1 MTSYSSAHYFLEGL
15 NEIGLDYVFGNFG
28 TDHAPLIEE
37 MARWSRIGKKF
48 PPVVICP
55 HENVAMHM
63 AVGYAMVTGRGQ
75 AVVVHV
81 DAGTANAAMAAHN
94 AMRTHV
100 PVMLIAGKAPFTSH
114 GELPG
119 TRDNY
124 VHFIQEPFDQAS
136 IVRPYVKWEYT
147 LPSGVVAKEVL
158 RRANSM
164 MMTEPKAPVYL
175 TLPREVLTHHWE
187 ESQVRTHAEASF
199 GACQSAGT
207 DPELVERMAARIESA
222 ERPTI
227 FTSYAGRHPETVRL
241 LGELAESAGIRV
253 VDYNPLHVNIAHDH
267 PCYCGFQ
274 PGPLVADTDLGIL
287 LDIDVPWVPRDAQP
301 DASSYWMQIDIDPM
315 KSELPLW
322 PFPANLRVAGNSRRI
337 LEQLLQ
343 RLQATRDASFRAKA
357 QARVARYAEQARL
370 RNDKAA
376 QLAAQAGE
384 RGAINPHFFCAALQK
399 QIDADAI
406 VVHEAVRNS
415 PAVFSQLTRTRSG
428 TLFGNGGGGLGF
440 AGGVALGAKLADGA
454 RTVVAIVGDG
464 SFYFNTPASIF
475 ATAQQCRLPF
485 LMVVLDNLGWSA
497 VKEATLRVYPDGEA
511 KGLGDFHARLPQNMD
526 FAKVAHSA
534 GAYGECV
541 EDPAN
546 VEAAIARCIDA
557 MRNGQAALLRQ
568 SHVLVSS
575 ATRKWASSRCPFKC
589 FHLRCDQADA
599 VRAMTCFRMFGAVR
613 ARYSVFGR
621 CMANAL
627 RNSH

>member
-15 NEIGLDYVFGNFG
+15 NDIGLDYVFGNFG

-37 MARWSRIGKKF
+37 MARWSRIGKEY
-48 PPVVICP
+48 PPVVLCP

-63 AVGYAMVTGRGQ
+63 AIGYAMVTGRGQ
-75 AVVVHV
+75 AVIVHV

-94 AMRTHV
+94 ALRTHV
-100 PVMLIAGKAPFTSH
+100 PVMLIAGRAPFTSH

-158 RRANSM
+158 RRANSV

-175 TLPREVLTHHWE
+175 TLPREVLTHEWD
-187 ESQVRTHAEASF
+187 ESQVHSYAESTY
-199 GACQSAGT
+199 GACAAAGT
-207 DPELVERMAARIESA
+207 DPVLIERMAEKIEAS

-227 FTSYAGRHPETVRL
+227 FTSYAGRDPETVNL
-241 LGELAESAGIRV
+241 LGALAEFAGIRV

-267 PCYCGFQ
+267 PCYYGFQ
-274 PGPLVADTDLGIL
+274 PGPLVGDADLGIL
-287 LDIDVPWVPRDAQP
+287 LDIDVPWVPRDSRP
-301 DASSYWMQIDIDPM
+301 HASSYWMQIDIDPM
-315 KSELPLW
+315 KSNLPLW
-322 PFPANLRVAGNSRRI
+322 PFPANLRVAGSSRRI
-337 LEQLLQ
+337 LEQLLA
-343 RLQATRDASFRAKA
+343 RLQATTNASFRTRA
-357 QARVARYAEQARL
+357 QERLARCAEETRQR
-370 RNDKAA
+370 RDKAA
-376 QLAAQAGE
+376 QVAAEPGE

-399 QIDADAI
+399 QIGADAV

-415 PAVFSQLTRTRSG
+415 PAVFSQLSRTQGG
-428 TLFGNGGGGLGF
+428 TLFGSGGGGLGF
-440 AGGVALGAKLADGA
+440 AGGVALGAKLAA
-454 RTVVAIVGDG
+454 PERTVIAVVGDG

-475 ATAQQCRLPF
+475 ATAQQYRVPI

-511 KGLGDFHARLPQNMD
+511 KSLGDFHARLAPDMD

-541 EDPAN
+541 EDPAE
-546 VEAAIARCIDA
+546 VEAAIARCLEA
-557 MRNGQAALLRQ
+557 MRNGQAALL
-568 SHVLVSS
+568 HVRVTPL
-575 ATRKWASSRCPFKC
+575 
-589 FHLRCDQADA
+589 
-599 VRAMTCFRMFGAVR
+599 
-613 ARYSVFGR
+613 
-621 CMANAL
+621 
-627 RNSH
+627 